1 MATTSPDNIEYPVNS
16 DQVAPL
22 ASHFKNLA
30 DSTQAA
36 LDNKVNDDDARLSN
50 ERTPLDNSVTS
61 AKIANGTIVDAD
73 INASA
78 AIASTKIAGTAVTR
92 NDSGTVTG
100 NMIAQNTILGF
111 NIQNGSILND
121 DIGNNTITS
130 AKIADGTIV
139 NAKIS
144 DSAAIASSKIAGL
157 GDAAVKNTGTTSG
170 TVAAGDDSRITGAIQ
185 STEKGSANG
194 VAPLGSDSKIASTYL
209 PAIAITET
217 DVVNS
222 QSAMLALTAE
232 VGDIAIRT
240 DINKSF
246 VLADSPASTLANWK
260 ELLTPTDTVL
270 SVNGQVGAVDLD
282 YADVGAVADN
292 DARLSDQRTPLDNSV
307 TVDKIADGAVTE
319 IKLQTSSVTS
329 NKIANGTIVNANI
342 SASANIASTKIG
354 GTAVTRADNG
364 TVTGNM
370 IADGTILNSEI
381 SATAAIDST
390 KIAGTA
396 VTRTDISTVTGQM
409 ISNGTITS
417 SNIVNGTIVNEDISN
432 TAAIASSKIA
442 GLGDAALL
450 DVGSTSGTVAAG
462 DDSRLFDSRTPSGSA
477 GGDLTGTYPNPTL
490 ATSGVTAGSYTSA
503 DITVDDKGRVTAAA
517 NGSGGGGSTYSWP
530 YSFYIPGYRYETT
543 GGAIASTTNRLATLC
558 AVPFFIPTEIE
569 AKSLTVRISTA
580 QAGALVRLGI
590 YTSDSFDRPETLVLD
605 AGTVDGSV
613 VGFATISISQ
623 VLSPGLYYLSEVRQ
637 GSATATINGT
647 TFPIPF
653 VPSGVQTPS
662 TANSSFWSRSGGVL
676 GELPTTFATTFG
688 IGNIGLA
695 PRIWIGF

>member
-36 LDNKVNDDDARLSN
+36 LDNKVNDDDARLSD

-92 NDSGTVTG
+92 ADNGTVNG
-100 NMIAQNTILGF
+100 NMIAQNTILTF
-111 NIQNGSILND
+111 NIA
-121 DIGNNTITS
+121 NNTITNE
-130 AKIADGTIV
+130 D
-139 NAKIS
+139 IS
-144 DSAAIASSKIAGL
+144 NTAAIASSKIAGL

-222 QSAMLALTAE
+222 ESAMLALTAE
-232 VGDIAIRT
+232 IGDIAIRT
-240 DINKSF
+240 DLNKSF
-246 VLADSPASTLANWK
+246 VLAADPASTLENWK
-260 ELLTPTDTVL
+260 ELLTPTDTVV

-282 YADVGAVADN
+282 YADVGAAADD
-292 DARLSDQRTPLDNSV
+292 DARLS
-307 TVDKIADGAVTE
+307 
-319 IKLQTSSVTS
+319 
-329 NKIANGTIVNANI
+329 
-342 SASANIASTKIG
+342 
-354 GTAVTRADNG
+354 
-364 TVTGNM
+364 
-370 IADGTILNSEI
+370 
-381 SATAAIDST
+381 
-390 KIAGTA
+390 
-396 VTRTDISTVTGQM
+396 
-409 ISNGTITS
+409 
-417 SNIVNGTIVNEDISN
+417 
-432 TAAIASSKIA
+432 
-442 GLGDAALL
+442 
-450 DVGSTSGTVAAG
+450 
-462 DDSRLFDSRTPSGSA
+462 DSRTPSGSA

-490 ATSGVTAGSYTSA
+490 ATSGVAAGSYTSA
-503 DITVDDKGRVTAAA
+503 NITVDDKGRVTAAA
-517 NGSGGGGSTYSWP
+517 NGGSTYSWP

-543 GGAIASTTNRLATLC
+543 GGAVVSTSNRLATLC

-590 YTSDSFDRPETLVLD
+590 YTADSFDRPETLVLD

-637 GSATATINGT
+637 GSATATINAT

-662 TANSSFWSRSGGVL
+662 TTNSSFWSRSGGVL